1 MPEAGRTP
9 GQAASELNLVFQFE
23 KVKDLRQI
31 MAFGVMV
38 TPALVVDGVV
48 KVAGKVPGVE
58 EIKKCWRN
66 IKERKMKNTIARH
79 NFILVRGIIVR
90 ELQAAN
96 TKADEKKKCAAVE
109 NYLVTFVELGSVR
122 CIPCK
127 MMQPIMKDIEK
138 DYAGQVK
145 VVFHDVW
152 TPEGEPFA
160 TSFKIRVIPTQ
171 VFLDKD
177 GKEYFRHE
185 GFFPKEELIK
195 VLQQK
200 GVK

>member
-1 MPEAGRTP
+1 MRK
-9 GQAASELNLVFQFE
+9 QV
-23 KVKDLRQI
+23 LRSI
-31 MAFGVMV
+31 SLLLFVGLLSV
-38 TPALVVDGVV
+38 
-48 KVAGKVPGVE
+48 
-58 EIKKCWRN
+58 CS
-66 IKERKMKNTIARH
+66 H
-79 NFILVRGIIVR
+79 
-90 ELQAAN
+90 AAN
-96 TKADEKKKCAAVE
+96 AKTDEKKQGVAQE
-109 NYLVTFVELGSVR
+109 NTYLVTFVELGSVR

-160 TSFKIRVIPTQ
+160 ASFKIRVIPTQ

-177 GKEYFRHE
+177 GEEYFRHE
-185 GFFPKEELIK
+185 GFFPKEELVKILK
-195 VLQQK
+195 QK

>member
-1 MPEAGRTP
+1 MNAKIVRLIGLFWLSGSLLIGC
-9 GQAASELNLVFQFE
+9 GQANSKNAE
-23 KVKDLRQI
+23 
-31 MAFGVMV
+31 
-38 TPALVVDGVV
+38 T
-48 KVAGKVPGVE
+48 
-58 EIKKCWRN
+58 KK
-66 IKERKMKNTIARH
+66 TA
-79 NFILVRGIIVR
+79 
-90 ELQAAN
+90 
-96 TKADEKKKCAAVE
+96 AAVE
-109 NYLVTFVELGSVR
+109 DYLVTFVELGSVR

-160 TSFKIRVIPTQ
+160 QTYKIRVIPTQ
-171 VFLDKD
+171 VFLDKE

-185 GFFPKEELIK
+185 GFFPKEELVK
-195 VLQQK
+195 VLKQK